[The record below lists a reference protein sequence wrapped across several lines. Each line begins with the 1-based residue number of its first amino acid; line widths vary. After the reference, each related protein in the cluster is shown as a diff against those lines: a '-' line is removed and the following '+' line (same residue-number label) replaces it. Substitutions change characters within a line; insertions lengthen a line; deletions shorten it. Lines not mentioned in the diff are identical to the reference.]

1 MVAMGM
7 NLSPPLSNRTEIVAA
22 LLGCGSPGEMLWGHW
37 KVQHV
42 PDGFVCSVSG
52 CVCTHVWVY
61 VRMCEAKD
69 RCWCLSQSHSTYLL
83 RQDLSLK
90 LELTDST
97 RPSGQKSRGTRPYP
111 YLLGRKP
118 LP

>member
-1 MVAMGM
+1 M

-22 LLGCGSPGEMLWGHW
+22 SLGCGRPGEMLWGHW

-52 CVCTHVWVY
+52 CVCVHMCGSTCIC
-61 VRMCEAKD
+61 VRPRIAVG
-69 RCWCLSQSHSTYLL
+69 CLSQSHSTYLL

-90 LELTDST
+90 LELTD
-97 RPSGQKSRGTRPYP
+97 
-111 YLLGRKP
+111 
-118 LP
+118 